1 MMSSLPDTVPLEPAA
16 RSADL
21 QLQFSRAPDKQTFV
35 RNQFGRYPF
44 HVCRAQYMDVN
55 PAGLATVYLQSS
67 SGGIFEHDRLSGE
80 LHGLPGSQSHITT
93 QASTI
98 AHRMDNG
105 CAHHKMTIRAEEDSY
120 LEYLVNPMILFPQSD
135 LRSTVHVQQH
145 PDSTVILADGFMHHD
160 PDGSEAVFRSYF
172 SEIRVEN
179 LAGGLQCL
187 DRYQVSGEDFV
198 REEPGIMGKHR
209 IQSTFLVL
217 SRSISLNDLSYRL
230 RTGMD
235 ESADGYAGVSRLP
248 NQCGVMVRILSTSA
262 HRMERCITRLWQ
274 IARCRIFGEYPALR
288 RK

>member
-1 MMSSLPDTVPLEPAA
+1 MMSSLPDTVSPEPSA

-21 QLQFSRAPDKQTFV
+21 QLQFSRAPDNRTFV
-35 RNQFGRYPF
+35 CNQFGRYPF
-44 HVCRAQYMDVN
+44 HVCRAQYMDAN

-67 SGGIFEHDRLSGE
+67 SGGIFEHDRLSCE
-80 LHGLPGSQSHITT
+80 LHGLPRSQSHVTT

-105 CAHHKMTIRAEEDSY
+105 YAHHRMTIRAEKDSY

-135 LRSTVHVQQH
+135 LRSMVHIQQH

-172 SEIRVEN
+172 SEVRVEN
-179 LAGGLQCL
+179 LAGDLQCL

-198 REEPGIMGKHR
+198 REEPGIMGKNK

-217 SRSISLNDLSYRL
+217 SRSISLNELSHRL
-230 RTGMD
+230 RTGMNGSVN
-235 ESADGYAGVSRLP
+235 EYAGVSRLP
-248 NQCGVMVRILSTSA
+248 NQCGVMVRIISTSA
-262 HRMERCITRLWQ
+262 HRMERCIARLWQ
-274 IARCRIFGEYPALR
+274 IARYRILGEYPALR